1 MVTRVQQ
8 CNLPNN
14 QIDFCFILL
23 SLPDEIRKISNE
35 NLFLRRDNDINSNR
49 ILIFT
54 KH

>member
-1 MVTRVQQ
+1 VVTRVLQR
-8 CNLPNN
+8 NLPNN

-23 SLPDEIRKISNE
+23 SLPEEMRKISNE
-35 NLFLRRDNDINSNR
+35 NLFLRHDNDINSNR